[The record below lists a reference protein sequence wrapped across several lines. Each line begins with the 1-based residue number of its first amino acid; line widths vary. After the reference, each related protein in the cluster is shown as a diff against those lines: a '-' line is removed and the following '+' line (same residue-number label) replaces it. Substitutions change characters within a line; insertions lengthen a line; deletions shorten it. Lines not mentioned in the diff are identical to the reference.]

1 MKKFVLVFLSL
12 ISLFF
17 ASCSSTKIALNEY
30 ESIAVIGVTGNK
42 NLSEQ
47 VDTLY
52 VRSEEEDTDDT
63 NLLSMVV
70 DKFLHGEN
78 PELLTGQD
86 RVDYAED
93 YFHHALEDIA
103 GLTVAKKEDVI
114 ESEQY
119 KSSVVSPLGF
129 VDTWASASGFDKNLY
144 SIGAKKARLM
154 MQELNVKSLVAAEFR
169 FNKLFDDE
177 SKVKTNVHAQV
188 IMDVILYDKNG
199 NKIVIDS
206 FKTESI
212 KKLPVRKF
220 KYDTDSL
227 IEMYP
232 PLIESVIN
240 AFIVKY
246 IQ

>member
-1 MKKFVLVFLSL
+1 MKKFVLACLSFAVL
-12 ISLFF
+12 IFV
-17 ASCSSTKIALNEY
+17 SCSSTKISLNEY
-30 ESIAVIGVTGNK
+30 ESIAVIGITGNK

-52 VRSEEEDTDDT
+52 VRSDEEDTDDT

-86 RVDYAED
+86 RVDYAEE
-93 YFHHALEDIA
+93 YFHHALEEIA
-103 GLTVAKKEDVI
+103 GLTVAEKERVI

-129 VDTWASASGFDKNLY
+129 MDTWASASGFDKNLY
-144 SIGAKKARLM
+144 SIGSKKARM
-154 MQELNVKSLVAAEFR
+154 MMNELNVKSLVAAEFR

-177 SKVKTNVHAQV
+177 SKVKTNVRAQV

-199 NKIVIDS
+199 KKTVIEQ
-206 FKTESI
+206 FKDASLT
-212 KKLPVRKF
+212 KLPVRKF
-220 KYDTDSL
+220 KYDTDAL

-232 PLIESVIN
+232 PLIENVIN
-240 AFIVKY
+240 RFVLEY
-246 IQ
+246 VD